1 MLVAYHG
8 LWELLW
14 KKHIQAIWGKIATKH
29 SETRRWNTANRI
41 KPGSWGFPFASLML
55 FFQVSSFWRPSW
67 HRVVD
72 RIAVETLVSA
82 MSSKFLGERSK
93 LVFEHTRKPCF
104 RLEWFLM
111 KTTTTVTIKSQG
123 FQAGPTWIKGTQASA
138 SDPSAP
144 VEVVKLPRRGTW
156 RAWRIDWD
164 VLRLDMGHRDMGW
177 NTCSKRYSIL

>member
-82 MSSKFLGERSK
+82 MSSKFLGERSGDLQAIQPADCTK
-93 LVFEHTRKPCF
+93 LVLNTHAN
-104 RLEWFLM
+104 LASDLSDFLT
-111 KTTTTVTIKSQG
+111 KTTTTVTIKFRG
-123 FQAGPTWIKGTQASA
+123 FPM
-138 SDPSAP
+138 
-144 VEVVKLPRRGTW
+144 
-156 RAWRIDWD
+156 
-164 VLRLDMGHRDMGW
+164 VLQSFLDLFNGLVLLGKSTGNHGF
-177 NTCSKRYSIL
+177 YHQI